1 MPNPFNP
8 PSTITTYP
16 FNVSLMAENTVL
28 AYISSSYYNTGLLDP
43 ATQFYTGVGNSDIEG
58 PAIVVACNHAAE
70 AVFQSRVYRFD
81 VDIST
86 RMMAADSLVSP
97 NVTSSAISFGGQ
109 IYSLFGETYSSCGGM
124 NALETGLACIQA
136 QVMDFRNE
144 RIDDAWISNLN
155 LSLVAVPVSH

>member
-70 AVFQSRVYRFD
+70 AVFQSSVFAATLARYSTTGCIARV
-81 VDIST
+81 
-86 RMMAADSLVSP
+86 ADS
-97 NVTSSAISFGGQ
+97 F
-109 IYSLFGETYSSCGGM
+109 E
-124 NALETGLACIQA
+124 
-136 QVMDFRNE
+136 
-144 RIDDAWISNLN
+144 
-155 LSLVAVPVSH
+155 